1 MKRVLLA
8 FVMLFIFVFDSIFV
22 DLVKL
27 PFVSDNQI
35 LAPHFIL
42 LALVFMTAF
51 VNQKYGVIY
60 GFIFGLLYDISYTG
74 ILGVHMFGFGA
85 LCYLLAKAFKVLQT
99 NMLVVVFLSV
109 IAVAVMEFYVYGV
122 QATIQPDIMPFNT
135 YVIERF
141 IPTILLNTAA
151 SLILV
156 VPLRLFFINVKQGL
170 IDE

>member
-1 MKRVLLA
+1 M
-8 FVMLFIFVFDSIFV
+8 
-22 DLVKL
+22 
-27 PFVSDNQI
+27 
-35 LAPHFIL
+35 
-42 LALVFMTAF
+42 
-51 VNQKYGVIY
+51 
-60 GFIFGLLYDISYTG
+60 GLLYDISYTG

-99 NMLVVVFLSV
+99 NMLVVVFLSI
-109 IAVAVMEFYVYGV
+109 IAVSVMEFYVYGV
-122 QATIQPDIMPFNT
+122 QATIQPGIMPFNT

-156 VPLRLFFINVKQGL
+156 VPFRLFFIHVKQGL